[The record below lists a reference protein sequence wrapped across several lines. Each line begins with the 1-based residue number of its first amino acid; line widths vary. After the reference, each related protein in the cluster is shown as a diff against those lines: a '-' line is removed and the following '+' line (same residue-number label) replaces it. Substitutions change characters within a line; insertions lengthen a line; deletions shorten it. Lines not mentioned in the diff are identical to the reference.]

1 MKSLFYKGVVA
12 AVLAA
17 VVVGCATTE
26 KASETAKPAAPVK
39 SVEPVLPEMTGDPN
53 PFADYGKGMA
63 SDKDLPMAV
72 EWHNQTAATLAKETE
87 FESLVQYVML
97 PKNADDLLAQVKEAY
112 ETDPMVATK
121 IAGVSQIV
129 MCQKW
134 DKAPAARE
142 IWTCAL
148 LKWAETSPDGYR
160 KMFFLDQLRWC
171 GKSAQAEGVLEV
183 GKKSGSKAVN
193 DFAVMVAKELK
204 EAKY

>member
-17 VVVGCATTE
+17 VVVGCTTTE
-26 KASETAKPAAPVK
+26 KTSEAAKPVEQAK
-39 SVEPVLPEMTGDPN
+39 SVEPVIPEMTGDPN

-112 ETDPMVATK
+112 KTDPMVATK

-129 MCQKW
+129 MSPRW
-134 DKAPAARE
+134 NKAPAARE

-148 LKWAETSPDGYR
+148 LGAAEKAPDEYR

-171 GKSAQAEGVLEV
+171 GKNAQADKVLAV
-183 GKKSGSKAVN
+183 GQKSGSKAVN

-204 EAKY
+204 EAK

>member
-1 MKSLFYKGVVA
+1 MNCRIIKGLA
-12 AVLAA
+12 AVMLTA
-17 VVVGCATTE
+17 VVVGCTTTQE
-26 KASETAKPAAPVK
+26 

-63 SDKDLPMAV
+63 SDKTLPMAV
-72 EWHNQTAATLAKETE
+72 EWHNQNAAALAKETDFQE
-87 FESLVQYVML
+87 LQQYVML

-112 ETDPMVATK
+112 KTDPMVATK

-134 DKAPAARE
+134 EKAPAARE

-148 LKWAETSPDGYR
+148 LGAAEKAKDDYR

-171 GKSAQAEGVLEV
+171 GKNAQADKVLAV
-183 GKKSGSKAVN
+183 GQKSGSKAVN
-193 DFAVMVAKELK
+193 DFAAMVAKELK
-204 EAKY
+204 EAK

>member
-1 MKSLFYKGVVA
+1 MNCRIIKG
-12 AVLAA
+12 LAA
-17 VVVGCATTE
+17 IALGLSVFGCATTE
-26 KASETAKPAAPVK
+26 KASETAKPAAPVM
-39 SVEPVLPEMTGDPN
+39 SVEPVLPEMAGDPN

-72 EWHNQTAATLAKETE
+72 EWHNRNAAALAKETD
-87 FESLVQYVML
+87 FKALQQYVML

-204 EAKY
+204 DAK

>member
-1 MKSLFYKGVVA
+1 MNCRIIRG
-12 AVLAA
+12 LAA
-17 VVVGCATTE
+17 IALGLSVFGCATTE
-26 KASETAKPAAPVK
+26 KASEAVK
-39 SVEPVLPEMTGDPN
+39 SVEPVLPVVKGDPN

-72 EWHNQTAATLAKETE
+72 EWHNQNAAALAKETD
-87 FESLVQYVML
+87 FKALQQYVML

-112 ETDPMVATK
+112 KTDPMVATK

-134 DKAPAARE
+134 EKAPAARE

-148 LKWAETSPDGYR
+148 LGAAEKAPDEYR

-171 GKSAQAEGVLEV
+171 GKSAQADKVLAV
-183 GKKSGSKAVN
+183 GQKSGSKAVN

-204 EAKY
+204 EVK

>member
-1 MKSLFYKGVVA
+1 MNCRIIKG
-12 AVLAA
+12 LAA
-17 VVVGCATTE
+17 IALGLSVFGCATTE

-39 SVEPVLPEMTGDPN
+39 SVEPVLPEMAGDPN

-63 SDKDLPMAV
+63 SDEDLPMAV
-72 EWHNQTAATLAKETE
+72 GWHNQNAAALAKETDFQE
-87 FESLVQYVML
+87 LQQYVML

-112 ETDPMVATK
+112 KTDPMVATK

-134 DKAPAARE
+134 EKAPAARE

-148 LKWAETSPDGYR
+148 LGAAEKAKDDYR

-171 GKSAQAEGVLEV
+171 GKNAQADKVLAV
-183 GKKSGSKAVN
+183 GQKSGSKAVN
-193 DFAVMVAKELK
+193 DFAAMVAKELK
-204 EAKY
+204 EAK

>member
-1 MKSLFYKGVVA
+1 MKSLFYRGVA
-12 AVLAA
+12 AVMLAA
-17 VVVGCATTE
+17 VVVGCATTQE
-26 KASETAKPAAPVK
+26 
-39 SVEPVLPEMTGDPN
+39 SVEPVLPEMAGDPN

-72 EWHNQTAATLAKETE
+72 EWHNRNAAALAKETD
-87 FESLVQYVML
+87 FKALQQYVML

-204 EAKY
+204 DAK